1 MVIAWGRASDRIER
15 GAIGAKAVSYH
26 QKAGNKSS
34 RETLANLR
42 NDQVSATYRD
52 GVLEIHVPKA
62 EEAKVREIE
71 VQVG

>member
-42 NDQVSATYRD
+42 NDQVSD
-52 GVLEIHVPKA
+52 DHVTTTNMHDSIACEFP
-62 EEAKVREIE
+62 
-71 VQVG
+71 VGRRGSIRP